1 MRGVRRDARVCI
13 ASCTWYTRMR
23 GGDRCKEGKLGC
35 STHAFDRKTELPTF
49 FLRPPSSSSASPA
62 AKSDALRIVGL
73 MVPSSPIF
81 TRPKTCVNPGC
92 TPSADEDERITLSAE
107 DEDEAF
113 EAVIRCWCWRALSSA
128 SRSLRRS
135 FSILHSRNVLSL
147 EKSVNHK
154 TVKGYT
160 YKCSTYAAIL
170 RLGYG
175 FAMKKK

>member
-1 MRGVRRDARVCI
+1 MRGVRRNARVCI

-73 MVPSSPIF
+73 IVPSSPIF

-92 TPSADEDERITLSAE
+92 APSAKEDERITLSPE
-107 DEDEAF
+107 DEDEAV
-113 EAVIRCWCWRALSSA
+113 EAAMRCWCWRALSSA
-128 SRSLRRS
+128 SRILRRS
-135 FSILHSRNVLSL
+135 FSILYSRNVFSL
-147 EKSVNHK
+147 EQSVNCK
-154 TVKGYT
+154 TMNVYINAPRT
-160 YKCSTYAAIL
+160 RPYCDLDTVL
-170 RLGYG
+170 P
-175 FAMKKK
+175 